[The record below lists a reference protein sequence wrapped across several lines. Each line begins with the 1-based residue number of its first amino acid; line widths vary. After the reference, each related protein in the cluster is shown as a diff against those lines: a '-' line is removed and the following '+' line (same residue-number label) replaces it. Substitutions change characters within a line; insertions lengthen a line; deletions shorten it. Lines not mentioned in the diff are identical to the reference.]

1 MVRADKARM
10 RIPLWIHSIDD
21 RPGEALQ
28 GVRCYAGK
36 AQMALV
42 WR

>member
-1 MVRADKARM
+1 M
-10 RIPLWIHSIDD
+10 RIPFWMNSTVQYR
-21 RPGEALQ
+21 RPGEASQ